1 MILVIDENFIYEW
14 VKNEYNNFRKS
25 SCFDLIIYNYILILI
40 VNQLIILVIFFM
52 YEICVNDNL
61 KCFKINMYINNNVN
75 EKDFVLYFVLQVI
88 FLL

>member
-52 YEICVNDNL
+52 NEICVNL

>member
-52 YEICVNDNL
+52 YEICVSL